1 MLHRSPR
8 VPTIDA
14 RATSFRTLSHFFAFF
29 ILTTPLLRI
38 VTVERPFRSACGTW
52 CGVSRENEHGRGWTR

>member
-1 MLHRSPR
+1 MPR

-14 RATSFRTLSHFFAFF
+14 RATSFRALPHFFAFF

-38 VTVERPFRSACGTW
+38 VTVERPFQSARRAWWRVAGK
-52 CGVSRENEHGRGWTR
+52 RA